1 MRLLLVE
8 DNISDAQFL
17 EASLKRSRALGIKM
31 THVTSLKDGATALKS
46 GNYDCLLLDMGLPDG
61 NGLECV
67 EAMQQADPDMPIVV
81 LSGQDDEDFAVSI
94 LNKGVQDYLVKW
106 EGKGRTILRAIRY
119 AIERK
124 RTDKRLTYLAQYDNL
139 TGVPNREFFTDQ
151 LDRAIARARR
161 AGSKIALFYLDLD
174 QFKSVNDTL
183 GHEAGD
189 ALLKGAA
196 DRLQEAIRSGDVLA
210 RLGGDEF
217 AIIVENL
224 ERARHAEAIARHLIA
239 SFDEPFEL
247 SGRKLSITPSIGI
260 TVYPDDSTTA
270 VALLKNADIAMYKAK
285 EDGRNSF
292 KFFTERMHKD
302 LVTRHKMEDDI
313 KVALDNDEF
322 LLLYQPKVDM
332 RNHRLKGMEAL
343 IRWDNP
349 ERGIVSPMDFIP
361 AAEECGYI
369 VPLGYWVLGEVCRT
383 LKRWEEQKFV
393 VPPISINVSA
403 KQFQQ
408 ADFAKQVAFI
418 LDSNHVDPSL
428 IELELT
434 ESVLMEDTVSAKR
447 TLTRLKDIG
456 VRISIDDFG
465 TGHSCLAY
473 LRKFPIDILKIDKSF
488 VDDVTQCT
496 DSDLICK
503 AIISLAQSLKLSTV
517 AEGIETRDQ
526 LAFLKANGCDVAQGY
541 LFGRPKIRERIEPM
555 LDVGGNEFSLL
566 APTVPFSTGDTQIKQ
581 ITQISRIIKE
591 SQ

>member
-17 EASLKRSRALGIKM
+17 EASLKRSRALGITM
-31 THVTSLKDGATALKS
+31 IHVTSLKDGATALQQ
-46 GNYDCLLLDMGLPDG
+46 GDFDCLLLDMGLPDG
-61 NGLECV
+61 NGIECV

-106 EGKGRTILRAIRY
+106 EGKGRAILRAIRY

-124 RTDKRLTYLAQYDNL
+124 RTDKRLNYLAQYDNL

-151 LDRAIARARR
+151 LDRALARARR
-161 AGSKIALFYLDLD
+161 AGSKLALFYLDLD

-189 ALLKGAA
+189 ALLKSAA
-196 DRLQEAIRSGDVLA
+196 ERLQEAIRSGDMLA

-217 AIIVENL
+217 AIVVESL
-224 ERARHAEAIARHLIA
+224 ERARDAESIVRHLIQ
-239 SFDEPFEL
+239 SFEAPFEVN
-247 SGRKLSITPSIGI
+247 GRSLTITPSIGI
-260 TVYPDDSTTA
+260 TVYPDDSTDST
-270 VALLKNADIAMYKAK
+270 ALLKNADIAMYKAK

-302 LVTRHKMEDDI
+302 LVTRHKMEEDI
-313 KVALDNDEF
+313 KHAIDNDEF

-332 RNHRLKGMEAL
+332 RSHRLKGMEAL

-349 ERGIVSPMDFIP
+349 REGMIPPMEFIP

-369 VPLGYWVLGEVCRT
+369 VPLGYWVMEEVCRT
-383 LKRWEEQKFV
+383 LKRWEAEKLA

-408 ADFAKQVAFI
+408 ADFAKRVGKI
-418 LDSNHVDPSL
+418 LDNAGVNPSL

-434 ESVLMEDTVSAKR
+434 EGLLMEDTTSATR
-447 TLTRLKDIG
+447 ALTSLKDIG

-473 LRKFPIDILKIDKSF
+473 LRKFPIDVLKIDKSF

-496 DSDLICK
+496 DSDLICR
-503 AIISLAQSLKLSTV
+503 AIISLAQSLKLKTV

-526 LAFLKANGCDVAQGY
+526 LAFLKAHGCDVAQGY
-541 LFGRPKIRERIEPM
+541 LFGRPKQRERIEPM
-555 LDVGGNEFSLL
+555 LNVGGNEFSVL
-566 APTVPFSTGDTQIKQ
+566 APTVPFSSGDTQINH
-581 ITQISRIIKE
+581 ISRVIKE